1 MVKNYLDMDKDKK
14 LTMLGL
20 IAFACLI
27 CCVTVYV
34 VRKQAAKSSIQSINQ
49 VDTPVKYSLVFR
61 IHETKTRI
69 YVQRCILLEN
79 SLVFVRRNDIS
90 KVPAKDGFHFAE
102 KGDTVFYQGNNIIR
116 IGLKHD

>member
-1 MVKNYLDMDKDKK
+1 MDKDKK
-14 LTMLGL
+14 LTVLGL
-20 IAFACLI
+20 IAFACLV
-27 CCVTVYV
+27 CFATVYV

-49 VDTPVKYSLVFR
+49 VDIPLKYSLVFR
-61 IHETKTRI
+61 IHEARTRI
-69 YVQRCILLEN
+69 GVQRSILLEN
-79 SLVFVRRNDIS
+79 GMVFVRYNDLS